1 MTLKTLC
8 LLSASFY
15 CKTLWRRLK
24 ALQGLIYLAAVFVCM
39 VSIETITLCSYVMSI
54 MSVMSLRKKSDNFE
68 GQTQSTVWFSSQTGE
83 FINTLW
89 LLLVILSI
97 YFFLVK
103 RNFAKKGVM
112 VVIGAQGV
120 DSTYERGEDARRK
133 FWIKPLKETDL
144 GVAHAFF
151 DP

>member
-1 MTLKTLC
+1 
-8 LLSASFY
+8 
-15 CKTLWRRLK
+15 
-24 ALQGLIYLAAVFVCM
+24 
-39 VSIETITLCSYVMSI
+39 
-54 MSVMSLRKKSDNFE
+54 MSVMSVKKKSDNFE
-68 GQTQSTVWFSSQTGE
+68 GQTQSTVWFSLQTGE